1 MRLLDAHRQ
10 AMREFDDRV
19 RAVRADQW
27 DNDTAC
33 AEWTVRDLL
42 NHLVSEQ
49 YWVPHLLGGS
59 TLEEVG
65 DRFDGD
71 LLGSDPLGAWAD
83 ASARA
88 RRAWDGTDPIGEVS
102 VTGGSIPTEDYGWQ
116 MTLDLAVHAWDLA
129 RGVGGE
135 LALDPGLVS
144 SVRAVFE
151 PQVEAMQGLGIFD
164 PPQPVAAEAD
174 DQAHLLAML
183 GRTPDTGRG

>member
-1 MRLLDAHRQ
+1 MRLLDAHRH

-19 RAVRADQW
+19 RAVRDDQW

-33 AEWTVRDLL
+33 AQWTARDLL
-42 NHLVSEQ
+42 NHLVAEQ
-49 YWVPHLLGGS
+49 YWVPHLLGGA
-59 TLEEVG
+59 TLAEIG

-88 RRAWDGTDPIGEVS
+88 RRAWDSTDAVGEVN

-116 MTLDLAVHAWDLA
+116 MTMDLAVHAWDLA
-129 RGVGGE
+129 RGIDAE
-135 LALDPGLVS
+135 LAIDPALAS
-144 SVRAVFE
+144 TVRAVFE

-164 PPQPVAAEAD
+164 PPQPVPDEAG
-174 DQAHLLAML
+174 DQARLLAML
-183 GRTPDTGRG
+183 GRVPDTDRG